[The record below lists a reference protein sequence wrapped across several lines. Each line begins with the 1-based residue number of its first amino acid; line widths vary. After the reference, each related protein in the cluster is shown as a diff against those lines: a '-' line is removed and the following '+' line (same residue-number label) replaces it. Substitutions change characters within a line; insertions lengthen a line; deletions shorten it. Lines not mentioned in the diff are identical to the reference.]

1 MTLRWLFVA
10 TEEPTNERSHWVRWH
25 DAYGDPDSALSQRL
39 RVVQAA
45 VRRGLDEAPAG
56 PLRLIS
62 MCAGQGRDVI
72 DVVAEHPRRP
82 DVDALLVELDPELV
96 AFARRHAAEAGL
108 ADSVRVVEGDASISG
123 VYAAAVPAQVVLV
136 CGVFGNISPADIAAT
151 VHALPGFCT
160 PGASVIWTRHRL
172 APDATP
178 TIRQLFSDA
187 GFDEVSFTPLPD
199 PLVQSIGHHRLRVQP
214 PRPDD
219 VAAFDPARVLFT
231 FVGHGGGGL
240 R

>member
-1 MTLRWLFVA
+1 MA
-10 TEEPTNERSHWVRWH
+10 TEEPTDGPSYWVRWH
-25 DAYGDPDSALSQRL
+25 ESYGDPDSALSQRL
-39 RVVQAA
+39 RVVQVA
-45 VRRGLDEAPAG
+45 VRRSLDDAPAG
-56 PLRLIS
+56 PVRIVS

-82 DVDALLVELDPELV
+82 DVEALLVELDPGLA
-96 AFARRHAAEAGL
+96 AFARAHADDAGL
-108 ADSVRVVEGDASISG
+108 GAAVRVVEGDASRCV
-123 VYAAAVPAQVVLV
+123 VYAEAVPAQVILV

-151 VHALPGFCT
+151 VGALPGFCT

-172 APDATP
+172 PPDATP
-178 TIRQLFSDA
+178 VIRELFAEA

-199 PLVQSIGHHRLRVQP
+199 PFVQTIGHHRLRTDP
-214 PRPDD
+214 PGPADPG
-219 VAAFDPARVLFT
+219 AFDPERTLFE